1 MRYQDGGRYSVVNK
15 IERSYQ
21 APSLHLHGGDS
32 EGVGC
37 GDCLGTNCPLE
48 LLTGVGGVGGEGILA
63 TGGLT
68 TFAGDGGGAC
78 RMTGVFGEKGAA
90 G

>member
-1 MRYQDGGRYSVVNK
+1 MRYQDGGRYSVVIK

-21 APSLHLHGGDS
+21 SALLSLHGGDS

-48 LLTGVGGVGGEGILA
+48 LLTGAGGVGSVGILV
-63 TGGLT
+63 TGGLMA
-68 TFAGDGGGAC
+68 FAGDGGGAC
-78 RMTGVFGEKGAA
+78 RITGVFGE
-90 G
+90 